1 MSMIVKKTDFMP
13 AKLLRVR
20 FAAVTELNDV
30 RLVRVRPS
38 GCCR

>member
-1 MSMIVKKTDFMP
+1 MSMIVKKKDFMP
-13 AKLLRVR
+13 GKLQRVR
-20 FAAVTELNDV
+20 FAAVTERNDV